1 LEHILKEIVLFIG
14 GCRSGKSR
22 SALRMGEKL
31 SGNKKIF
38 LATCVPQD
46 QEMKQRVDRHKKER
60 SDHWMTLEV
69 PVLIPEAI
77 TDHTPN
83 MDVMVIDCLT
93 LWINNLFLETDDPE
107 KITEHA
113 HRLTR
118 SLKKSQCTVILVSN
132 EVGTGI
138 VPENRLSRL
147 FRDSAGFVNQAVAE
161 TADKVFWMVAGIPVQ
176 IKS

>member
-1 LEHILKEIVLFIG
+1 MEHILKEIVLFIG

-31 SGNKKIF
+31 SENNKIF

-46 QEMKQRVDRHKKER
+46 QEMKQRVIRHKKER

-93 LWINNLFLETDDPE
+93 FWINNLFLETDDPE

-113 HRLTR
+113 RRLTR
-118 SLKKSQCTVILVSN
+118 SLKKARCTVIMVSN

-176 IKS
+176 IKP

>member
-1 LEHILKEIVLFIG
+1 MERILKEIVLFIG

-46 QEMKQRVDRHKKER
+46 QEMKQRVVRHKKER
-60 SDHWMTLEV
+60 SDNWKTLEV

-77 TDHTPN
+77 TDHTPSA
-83 MDVMVIDCLT
+83 DIMVIDCLT
-93 LWINNLFLETDDPE
+93 LWINNLLLETNDSE
-107 KITEHA
+107 KITGHYR
-113 HRLTR
+113 RLTR
-118 SLKKSQCTVILVSN
+118 SLKKAQCTVILVSN
-132 EVGTGI
+132 EVGAGI
-138 VPENRLSRL
+138 VPENRLSRQ
-147 FRDSAGFVNQAVAE
+147 FRDLAGFVNQAVAE

-176 IKS
+176 IKP